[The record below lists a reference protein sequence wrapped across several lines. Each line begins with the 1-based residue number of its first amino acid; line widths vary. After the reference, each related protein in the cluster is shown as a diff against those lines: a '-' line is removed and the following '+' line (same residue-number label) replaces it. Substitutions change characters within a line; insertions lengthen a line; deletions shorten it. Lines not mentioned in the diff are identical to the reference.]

1 MKKGW
6 YRVNCCQSGKRKFKE
21 AAMESKKEAY
31 AVRLT
36 TEERSQLNRRTVQGR
51 IKVRQYKRIQILL
64 LADENHA
71 NGGKSDKKI
80 AGQVGVSL
88 ATIERTRHRYVEQG
102 FESALNEQPRSGRP
116 KTISGEARA
125 KITAL
130 ACSTPPEGYG
140 RWSLRL
146 LADKAV
152 ELEFIEHISH
162 DAVGDILKKT
172 QSSRI

>member
-1 MKKGW
+1 MGHKKH
-6 YRVNCCQSGKRKFKE
+6 K
-21 AAMESKKEAY
+21 Y
-31 AVRLT
+31 AVQLT
-36 TEERSQLNRRTVQGR
+36 AEERSRLNRQTTQGQ

-64 LADENHA
+64 LADENHDP
-71 NGGKSDKKI
+71 NGKTDKAI
-80 AGQVGVSL
+80 AEQLGVSP
-88 ATIERTRHRYVEQG
+88 ATVTRIRRRYVENG
-102 FESALNEQPRSGRP
+102 LDAALNEQARSGRP
-116 KTISGEARA
+116 PTIGGETRA

-146 LADKAV
+146 LANKAV

-172 QSSRI
+172 NSNRI

>member
-1 MKKGW
+1 MGHKKP
-6 YRVNCCQSGKRKFKE
+6 K
-21 AAMESKKEAY
+21 Y

-36 TEERSQLNRRTVQGR
+36 AEERSLLNRQTMQGR
-51 IKVRQYKRIQILL
+51 IKVRQYKRMQVLL
-64 LADENHA
+64 LADESHDPD
-71 NGGKSDKKI
+71 GKTDKAI
-80 AGQVGVSL
+80 AEQLGISPASV
-88 ATIERTRHRYVEQG
+88 ERIRRRYVENG
-102 FESALNEQPRSGRP
+102 LESALNEQPRSGRP
-116 KTISGEARA
+116 REISGETRA

-152 ELEFIEHISH
+152 ELEFVEHISH

-172 QSSRI
+172 NSNRI

>member
-1 MKKGW
+1 MKG
-6 YRVNCCQSGKRKFKE
+6 
-21 AAMESKKEAY
+21 AAMRHTKPKY

-36 TEERSQLNRRTVQGR
+36 AEEQSRLKRQTVQGR
-51 IKVRQYKRIQILL
+51 IKVRQLKRIQVLL
-64 LADENHA
+64 LADENHEQ
-71 NGGKSDKKI
+71 GGKTDKEI
-80 AGQVGVSL
+80 AEQLRIGASTV
-88 ATIERTRHRYVEQG
+88 ERTRRRYVEQG
-102 FESALNEQPRSGRP
+102 LDAALNEQARSGRP
-116 KTISGEARA
+116 PTISGEARA

-152 ELEFIEHISH
+152 ELELIEHISH

-172 QSSRI
+172 KSNPI

>member
-1 MKKGW
+1 MGHKK
-6 YRVNCCQSGKRKFKE
+6 
-21 AAMESKKEAY
+21 SKY

-36 TEERSQLNRRTVQGR
+36 AEERSRLNRQSMQGR
-51 IKVRQYKRIQILL
+51 IKVRQLKRMQILL
-64 LADENHA
+64 LADENHEH
-71 NGGKSDKKI
+71 GGKTDKAI
-80 AGQVGVSL
+80 AGQLGSSP
-88 ATIERTRHRYVEQG
+88 ATVERTRRRYVEQG
-102 FESALNEQPRSGRP
+102 LEAALNEQARSGRP
-116 KTISGEARA
+116 PTVSGEVRA

-152 ELEFIEHISH
+152 ELAFIEHISH

-172 QSSRI
+172 NSNRI

>member
-1 MKKGW
+1 MGQKKHK
-6 YRVNCCQSGKRKFKE
+6 YPVK
-21 AAMESKKEAY
+21 
-31 AVRLT
+31 LT
-36 TEERSQLNRRTVQGR
+36 AEERSQLNRRTLQGR
-51 IKVRQYKRIQILL
+51 IQVRQLKRMQILL

-71 NGGKSDKKI
+71 SGGQTDKAI
-80 AGQVGVSL
+80 AAQL
-88 ATIERTRHRYVEQG
+88 AISTPTVERIRRRYVEQG
-102 FESALNEQPRSGRP
+102 LEAALTEQPRSGRP
-116 KTISGEARA
+116 ARISGEARA

-152 ELEFIEHISH
+152 ALEFIEQISH

-172 QSSRI
+172 PSNRI

>member
-1 MKKGW
+1 M
-6 YRVNCCQSGKRKFKE
+6 RD
-21 AAMESKKEAY
+21 KKEPY
-31 AVRLT
+31 TVRLT

-51 IKVRQYKRIQILL
+51 IKVRQYKRIQVLL
-64 LADENHA
+64 LADENQTH
-71 NGGKSDKKI
+71 GGKTDQEI
-80 AGQVGVSL
+80 AGQVAVSL
-88 ATIERTRHRYVEQG
+88 ATIERTRRRYVEQG
-102 FESALNEQPRSGRP
+102 LETALNEQPRSGRP
-116 KTISGEARA
+116 QTISGEARA

-152 ELEFIEHISH
+152 ELDFIEHISH

>member
-1 MKKGW
+1 M
-6 YRVNCCQSGKRKFKE
+6 RD
-21 AAMESKKEAY
+21 KKEPY
-31 AVRLT
+31 VVRLT

-51 IKVRQYKRIQILL
+51 IKVRQYKRIQVLL
-64 LADENHA
+64 LADENQTD
-71 NGGKSDKKI
+71 GGKTDQEI
-80 AGQVGVSL
+80 AGQVAVSL
-88 ATIERTRHRYVEQG
+88 ATVERTRRRYVEQG
-102 FESALNEQPRSGRP
+102 LEAALHEQPRSGRP
-116 KTISGEARA
+116 TTISGEARA

>member
-1 MKKGW
+1 MKHK
-6 YRVNCCQSGKRKFKE
+6 
-21 AAMESKKEAY
+21 Y

-36 TEERSQLNRRTVQGR
+36 TEERSRLNRQSMQGR
-51 IKVRQYKRIQILL
+51 IKVRQYKRMQVLL
-64 LADENHA
+64 LADENHSH
-71 NGGKSDKKI
+71 GGKTDKEI
-80 AGQVGVSL
+80 AGQLRIGA
-88 ATIERTRHRYVEQG
+88 ATVERTHRRYVEQG
-102 FESALNEQPRSGRP
+102 LEAALNEQARSGRP
-116 KTISGEARA
+116 REIDGEARA

-152 ELEFIEHISH
+152 ELELVEHISH

-172 QSSRI
+172 NSNRT

>member
-1 MKKGW
+1 MGD
-6 YRVNCCQSGKRKFKE
+6 
-21 AAMESKKEAY
+21 KKEPY

-36 TEERSQLNRRTVQGR
+36 TEERSRLNRQTVQGR
-51 IKVRQYKRIQILL
+51 IKVRQYKRIQVLL

-71 NGGKSDKKI
+71 QGGKTAKEI

-88 ATIERTRHRYVEQG
+88 ATIGRTRRHYVEKG
-102 FESALNEQPRSGRP
+102 LEAALNEQPRSGRP
-116 KTISGEARA
+116 KTISGETRA

-130 ACSTPPEGYG
+130 ACSTPPAGYG

-152 ELEFIEHISH
+152 ELAFIAHISH

-172 QSSRI
+172 K

>member
-1 MKKGW
+1 MGHKKA
-6 YRVNCCQSGKRKFKE
+6 KD
-21 AAMESKKEAY
+21 

-36 TEERSQLNRRTVQGR
+36 TEERSRLNRQTVQGR
-51 IKVRQYKRIQILL
+51 IKVRQLKRIQVLL
-64 LADENHA
+64 LADENHEH
-71 NGGKSDKKI
+71 GGKTDKAI
-80 AGQVGVSL
+80 AEQLAVGA
-88 ATIERTRHRYVEQG
+88 ATVERTRRHYVENG
-102 FESALNEQPRSGRP
+102 LESALNEQPRSGRP
-116 KTISGEARA
+116 RQISGETRA

-172 QSSRI
+172 KSNPI

>member
-1 MKKGW
+1 MGD
-6 YRVNCCQSGKRKFKE
+6 KRHK
-21 AAMESKKEAY
+21 Y

-36 TEERSQLNRRTVQGR
+36 AEERSRLNRQTVQGR
-51 IKVRQYKRIQILL
+51 IKVRQYKRIQVLL
-64 LADENHA
+64 LADENHD
-71 NGGKSDKKI
+71 NGGKTDKEI
-80 AGQVGVSL
+80 AEQVAISA
-88 ATIERTRHRYVEQG
+88 ATVERTRRRYVENG
-102 FESALNEQPRSGRP
+102 LEAALNEQARSGRP
-116 KTISGEARA
+116 PTIGGETRA

-172 QSSRI
+172 NSNRI